1 MEAYNITLGGVS
13 GFDPMITKECF
24 SWCQEN
30 AEVHYHNSLIYMLLF
45 FIVIAI
51 ANTIVYMIPL
61 QYLDANKKSI
71 ILSALNLMLLI
82 APFVY
87 ILQIS

>member
-1 MEAYNITLGGVS
+1 
-13 GFDPMITKECF
+13 MITKECF
-24 SWCQEN
+24 SWCKEN